1 MGIKK
6 RLGAV
11 TMTMDLIY
19 TVAAGCVGL
28 LIGYAFGR
36 LDLIYRALLGVIAD
50 RSVVEQPRDFFTTA
64 AAEDRRARTSA
75 QNKQSAA
82 SQIDIDDKK
91 FVAPISTAG
100 MENKTAAALGK
111 TTAIADDIN
120 SSVSK
125 LAQLKGK

>member
-1 MGIKK
+1 
-6 RLGAV
+6 
-11 TMTMDLIY
+11 MTMDLIY

-28 LIGYAFGR
+28 LIGYVLGR
-36 LDLIYRALLGVIAD
+36 LDLIYRSFHGFIAE
-50 RSVVEQPRDFFTTA
+50 RSVADQPRDFFTTA
-64 AAEDRRARTSA
+64 AADDRRSRTSA
-75 QNKQSAA
+75 HSKQSAA

-100 MENKTAAALGK
+100 MENKTATALGK